1 MEAWSDASALL
12 RPGTVLG
19 RYELLL
25 PIGFGGMAC
34 VWAARLE
41 GYGGF
46 SKLVAV
52 KTILPHLA
60 SSADIERML
69 LDEARIAADVHHP
82 NVCNL
87 YDVGEDHGVLYLVME
102 WVNGDSLLHLLR
114 QTPTAPR
121 DPIDAPSAA
130 RIVADA
136 CAGLHAAHEL
146 SDDAG
151 RPLFV
156 VHRDVSPHN
165 ILVSLEGAVKMADFG
180 VAKANGQ
187 LHETTRTGE
196 VRGKIAYM
204 APEQIDGGTVDRRAD
219 IFAMGCVLYEAT
231 TGQQPFSGDNEA
243 HVIRRIMEGT
253 YEPAG
258 DLVDGYPP
266 ELAAIVVRCLDPQ
279 PSSRFETAGA
289 LSVALEEWLN
299 GQPAASTPTRLGALV
314 RSRIGAKLDGRAQ
327 DVRAAMARRRD
338 STRPKSPP
346 PAWGALAPFRAR
358 REVLPAAGAKRNT
371 PTPPPLTPLPAPPDI
386 SAEHERTGSRL
397 SDSSGMSKVIAV
409 VAAGLLAVAV
419 AQAVMARRTSARAVE
434 VTAVAPV
441 APVARAIDTHPAPAP
456 SSSEA
461 PSIAPVSDVSPAAV
475 PEADAEVHRR
485 PAVPI
490 AHPAAFVPAHG
501 TATGASPVTTASGHA
516 VLPANPY

>member
-1 MEAWSDASALL
+1 MTAWSDASATL

-34 VWAARLE
+34 VWAARLD

-60 SSADIERML
+60 SSADVERML

-114 QTPTAPR
+114 QTPTGPR
-121 DPIDAPSAA
+121 QALDAPVAV

-146 SDDAG
+146 SDEAG

-180 VAKANGQ
+180 MAKANGQ

-204 APEQIDGGTVDRRAD
+204 APEQIDGGAIDRRAD
-219 IFAMGCVLYEAT
+219 LFAMGCVLYEAT
-231 TGQQPFSGDNEA
+231 TGQQPFAGENEA
-243 HVIRRIMEGT
+243 HVIRRIMEGGVRA
-253 YEPAG
+253 AG
-258 DLVDGYPP
+258 AISSGATPP
-266 ELAAIVVRCLDPQ
+266 SSP
-279 PSSRFETAGA
+279 PSSRNASSRSRPPASRRRARSSPRSKRGWPSSGA
-289 LSVALEEWLN
+289 WPRRRRSSARRCRLASGRSSKAARRKSALPWHGDVNRRGRRLRRRRGERSLHF
-299 GQPAASTPTRLGALV
+299 AAS
-314 RSRIGAKLDGRAQ
+314 
-327 DVRAAMARRRD
+327 AA
-338 STRPKSPP
+338 
-346 PAWGALAPFRAR
+346 
-358 REVLPAAGAKRNT
+358 
-371 PTPPPLTPLPAPPDI
+371 TPLPAQVRGAI
-386 SAEHERTGSRL
+386 
-397 SDSSGMSKVIAV
+397 
-409 VAAGLLAVAV
+409 
-419 AQAVMARRTSARAVE
+419 RRR
-434 VTAVAPV
+434 
-441 APVARAIDTHPAPAP
+441 
-456 SSSEA
+456 
-461 PSIAPVSDVSPAAV
+461 
-475 PEADAEVHRR
+475 
-485 PAVPI
+485 
-490 AHPAAFVPAHG
+490 HG
-501 TATGASPVTTASGHA
+501 G
-516 VLPANPY
+516 